1 MGDLAL
7 LQGNA
12 LDFLFRWFHLLGGVA
27 WIGLLWYFNFVQ
39 GEYFKEAEASS
50 KSDAIRKLV
59 PRALWWF
66 RWAALL
72 TFLTGLALLGV
83 KQLTG
88 YGILVGAVLGTLM
101 FLNVWL
107 IIWPNQKIVIAS
119 AEKVAGGG
127 EANPAA
133 AGALAKAGLASRTN
147 TLFSVPMLFFMASS
161 VHLAQLSSSIRAA
174 SILSLI
180 VVFGLIGLLEI
191 NGIKGKTGPMTSVKG
206 VIHMGFLLTLV
217 LYLAVD
223 LL

>member
-83 KQLTG
+83 KQLAG

-147 TLFSVPMLFFMASS
+147 TLFSIPMLFFMASS
-161 VHLAQLSSSIRAA
+161 VHLAQLSSSIMAA

-180 VVFGLIGLLEI
+180 VVFGLIVLLEI
-191 NGIKGKTGPMTSVKG
+191 NAIKGKTGPMTTVKG

>member
-1 MGDLAL
+1 MEELAL

-12 LDFLFRWFHLLGGVA
+12 LAFLFRWIHLLAGVA

-39 GEYFKEAEASS
+39 GEYFKEADAAA

-66 RWAALL
+66 RWGALFTL
-72 TFLTGLALLGV
+72 LSGLALLGV

-88 YGILVGAVLGTLM
+88 YGIIVGSTLGTLM

-107 IIWPNQKIVIAS
+107 IIWPNQKVVIAS
-119 AEKVAGGG
+119 AEKAAGGG
-127 EANPAA
+127 EADPAA

-147 TLFSVPMLFFMASS
+147 TLFSIPMLFFMASS
-161 VHLAQLSSSIRAA
+161 MHLFQLATPVQNA
-174 SILSLI
+174 SIVSLL
-180 VVFGLIGLLEI
+180 VVFGIIVLLEI
-191 NGIKGKTGPMTSVKG
+191 NAIKGKTGPLTSVKG
-206 VIHMGFLLTLV
+206 VIHMGVVLTLV
-217 LYLAVD
+217 LYLAMV